1 MPITDLEQLAE
12 CATHPSTAFPKQEE
26 EPYDG
31 LNLYLALG
39 AAACAVASVVF
50 IWKRNGASS

>member
-1 MPITDLEQLAE
+1 MLTDSGQLAE

-26 EPYDG
+26 EGYDKV
-31 LNLYLALG
+31 NLYLALG
-39 AAACAVASVVF
+39 AVACALASAVF